1 MLRRGLVLDSG
12 HKECRTP
19 SERGQ
24 VLILW
29 ILALMVILVIG
40 VIVVDVGLWLTERR
54 KAQMAA
60 DFAALAAASELKVSA
75 AAAEAKG
82 LDFAARNGF
91 ANTPNEVEVDVVTPY
106 NSDPGSVEVTIKQGS
121 PMLFTS
127 IFGVEAFDIG
137 ARAVGTLGSGEAGP
151 LDLVIIIDRTT
162 TMFDTPSGSSIRPI
176 DNAKEAA
183 TQALTIF
190 DPSLQHVA
198 LGVIWADDP
207 ANPCNYH
214 DTGDW
219 VPVKLSQGNDYRHPD
234 GSLNSGS
241 TLVQRINC
249 LRVSSGPG
257 TNLGDPV
264 TAAAD
269 ELLNNSI
276 QSGTP
281 RKAMILLTDGQANEP
296 GGDPCDYANQR
307 ADAAKS
313 AGIELFT
320 IGFGVTSLSCNN
332 GTPVIDLLAD
342 MATNSNNQFN
352 CATQSGQNSENSDR
366 DHFFCEAKGDDLTP
380 IFQRIA
386 EDLTQGYRLEE

>member
-1 MLRRGLVLDSG
+1 
-12 HKECRTP
+12 
-19 SERGQ
+19 